1 MTLVCGEQIAVFRDY
16 ILNCLYE
23 PKHAEKHNNVTV
35 VQWRLTS
42 ETLKKR
48 KSAKAT
54 SAFYQA
60 VAVQSR
66 PTSSFLTKLL

>member
-42 ETLKKR
+42 ETLKKKEIR
-48 KSAKAT
+48 KSN
-54 SAFYQA
+54 
-60 VAVQSR
+60 
-66 PTSSFLTKLL
+66 